1 MSLGDFAAWLQAT
14 PFSIALQSTAWVVPL
29 LQSLHILMIGVVFV
43 AVLMIA
49 LRVLGIARADE
60 PFARVWARF
69 APFLWG
75 GAGVMAVTGLL
86 LTLSEP
92 VRELMTLSFRLK
104 MLLLVVGLAN
114 AVAFGRSMGRSARA
128 PAGRAEAGGGEF
140 TTTIRMAA
148 VATVMLWLVVIFLG
162 RAIAYDDAIW
172 GSWSPAVL
180 QGTP

>member
-1 MSLGDFAAWLQAT
+1 MGLLEFATWLQAT
-14 PFSIALQSTAWVVPL
+14 PLSVAIQSSPWLVPALQAT
-29 LQSLHILMIGVVFV
+29 HILMIGVVFV

-75 GAGVMAVTGLL
+75 GVGVMAVTGLL

-104 MLLLVVGLAN
+104 MLLLAVGLAS
-114 AVAFGRSMGRSARA
+114 AVAFGRSMGGTARA
-128 PAGRAEAGGGEF
+128 PAGGAEAGGGEF
-140 TTTIRMAA
+140 TPTIRMAA

>member
-1 MSLGDFAAWLQAT
+1 MGVLEFATWLQGT
-14 PFSIALQSTAWVVPL
+14 PVSLAIQSTSWVVPALQSV
-29 LQSLHILMIGVVFV
+29 HILMIGVVFV
-43 AVLMIA
+43 AVLMVA
-49 LRVLGIARADE
+49 LRVLGRVRADE

-75 GAGVMAVTGLL
+75 GVLVMAVTGVL

-104 MLLLVVGLAN
+104 MLLLAVGVAS
-114 AVAFGRSMGRSARA
+114 AMAFGHAMEKASSAHAGPAAGFSTGTRA
-128 PAGRAEAGGGEF
+128 
-140 TTTIRMAA
+140 AA
-148 VATVMLWLVVIFLG
+148 IATVLLWLAVIFLG
-162 RAIAYDDAIW
+162 RAIAYDDAVW

>member
-1 MSLGDFAAWLQAT
+1 MGLLEFATWLQAT
-14 PFSIALQSTAWVVPL
+14 PVSLAIQSTAWVVPT
-29 LQSLHILMIGVVFV
+29 LQSVHILMIGVVFV

-49 LRVLGIARADE
+49 LRVLGRARADE

-75 GAGVMAVTGLL
+75 GVLVMAITGLL

-104 MLLLVVGLAN
+104 MLLLAVVLAS
-114 AVAFGRSMGRSARA
+114 AAAFGRTMARAARA
-128 PAGRAEAGGGEF
+128 PAGAAAGAEFSTG
-140 TTTIRMAA
+140 TRVAA
-148 VATVMLWLVVIFLG
+148 AATVLLWLVVIFLG

-172 GSWSPAVL
+172 GSWSPAVV